1 MTHTIR
7 EYNQTDID
15 VIKDCIRDLQDFEK
29 LMDSQRLEGIKIA
42 EDYLAHLLEM
52 CERNKGKIFVVEVN
66 EEIVGMISVVIE
78 EDSKHLR
85 KIKRFATI
93 TDLIVMPEYQGNGIS
108 KTLIEKAEEYAKSQ
122 NVDTIQVHQ
131 LSKYEKG
138 LKNYLRNGF
147 SEFEI
152 VLRKKI

>member
-7 EYNQTDID
+7 EYNKTDIQAL
-15 VIKDCIRDLQDFEK
+15 KDCIIDLQEFEK
-29 LMDSQRLEGIKIA
+29 LMDPQRLEGMKIA
-42 EDYLAHLLEM
+42 EEYLHHLLEM
-52 CERNKGKIFVVEVN
+52 CEKNKGKIFVVEVK
-66 EEIVGMISVVIE
+66 EEIVGMISIVIE
-78 EDSKHLR
+78 EDAKHVR

-93 TDLIVMPEYQGNGIS
+93 TDLIVMPEYQGKGIS
-108 KTLIEKAEEYAKSQ
+108 KELIQQAETYAKSQ
-122 NVDTIQVHQ
+122 NVSTIQVHQ

>member
-1 MTHTIR
+1 MTHSIR

-15 VIKDCIRDLQDFEK
+15 VIKECLVDLQEFEK
-29 LMDSQRLEGIKIA
+29 LMDPHRLEGIKIA
-42 EDYLAHLLEM
+42 EDYLAHLLKM

-66 EEIVGMISVVIE
+66 EDIVGMISVVIE
-78 EDSKHLR
+78 EDPKHLR

-93 TDLIVMPEYQGNGIS
+93 TDLIVIPEYQGNGIS